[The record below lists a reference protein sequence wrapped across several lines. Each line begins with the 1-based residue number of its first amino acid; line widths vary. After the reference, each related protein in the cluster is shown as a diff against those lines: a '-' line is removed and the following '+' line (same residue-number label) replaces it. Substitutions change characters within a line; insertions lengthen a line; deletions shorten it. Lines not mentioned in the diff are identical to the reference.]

1 MNYKQKMIKEFE
13 KHISNELAKVVEIEN
28 QDEKLYKM
36 DTLYKMHKVFT
47 HYEELEPMFEQ
58 FFMEKARKDRF
69 KRGDRE
75 R

>member
-13 KHISNELAKVVEIEN
+13 KIINKKSEEVKKIKNK
-28 QDEKLYKM
+28 DEKLYKI

-58 FFMEKARKDRF
+58 FFNEKAKKDRF